1 MKTDTGNLSKQ
12 KTSAVW
18 RVVRAIGI
26 LGLSLWLLSW
36 VAARALIVGQGP
48 ASADAI
54 AVLAGSA
61 TYIERADRAAKL
73 FSEGRAPRIL
83 LTNDGLVGGW
93 SEPEQRNPLLVERTV
108 EELKRQGVPREKIEI
123 VPGPVANTY
132 EEVARLRDYI
142 GERGWRSILIV
153 TSAYHS
159 RRALWV
165 AGRVMHDISVGI
177 DPVAPGAQSPAPAV
191 WWMYPLGWR
200 LVPGEYAKLVYYRLH
215 Y

>member
-1 MKTDTGNLSKQ
+1 MKTDTRNLSKQ

-18 RVVRAIGI
+18 RAVRAIGI
-26 LGLSLWLLSW
+26 VGLSLWLLSW

-61 TYIERADRAAKL
+61 TYKERTDRAAKL
-73 FSEGRAPRIL
+73 FAEGRAPRIL

-93 SEPEQRNPLLVERTV
+93 SVGDQRNPLFVERAV
-108 EELKRQGVPREKIEI
+108 AELNRQGVPREKIEV
-123 VPGPVANTY
+123 VPGLVANTY
-132 EEVARLRDYI
+132 EEVVRLRDYAS
-142 GERGWRSILIV
+142 ERGWRSILIV

-159 RRALWV
+159 RRASWI
-165 AGRVMHDISVGI
+165 AGRVMHEISVGI
-177 DPVAPGAQSPAPAV
+177 DPVAPGAQSPPPAV
-191 WWMYPLGWR
+191 WWMYGLGWR

>member
-1 MKTDTGNLSKQ
+1 MKTDTSNLAKQ
-12 KTSAVW
+12 KTRAGW
-18 RVVRAIGI
+18 RAVRAIGV

-36 VAARALIVGQGP
+36 VAARALIVSQGP

-61 TYIERADRAAKL
+61 TYLERADWAAKL
-73 FSEGRAPRIL
+73 FAEGRAPRIL

-93 SEPEQRNPLLVERTV
+93 SVSEQRNPLLVERTV
-108 EELKRQGVPREKIEI
+108 EELKRQGVPLEKIEI
-123 VPGPVANTY
+123 VPGLVANTY
-132 EEVARLRDYI
+132 EEVVRLRDYA

-165 AGRVMHDISVGI
+165 AGRVMHEVSVGI

-191 WWMYPLGWR
+191 WWLYQLGWR
-200 LVPGEYAKLVYYRLH
+200 MVPGEYAKLVYYRLH